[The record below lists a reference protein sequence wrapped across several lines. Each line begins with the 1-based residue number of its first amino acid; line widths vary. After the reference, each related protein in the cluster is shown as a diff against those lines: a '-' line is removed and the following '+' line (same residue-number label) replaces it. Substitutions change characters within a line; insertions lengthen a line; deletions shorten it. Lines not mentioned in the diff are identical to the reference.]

1 MSDLI
6 RAHVGNGDF
15 HPEDSSKIHWAKFNM
30 MGKFIHL
37 VKQYQ
42 LRSGSPEGGY
52 FFEERP
58 EFREILNVA
67 VMDSEV
73 SFVRSDVRGDNL
85 YLRRCKYHGSPL
97 RPTAMTTMNART
109 SRAPCRVITQSGQV
123 GTLRLSVS

>member
-1 MSDLI
+1 
-6 RAHVGNGDF
+6 
-15 HPEDSSKIHWAKFNM
+15 